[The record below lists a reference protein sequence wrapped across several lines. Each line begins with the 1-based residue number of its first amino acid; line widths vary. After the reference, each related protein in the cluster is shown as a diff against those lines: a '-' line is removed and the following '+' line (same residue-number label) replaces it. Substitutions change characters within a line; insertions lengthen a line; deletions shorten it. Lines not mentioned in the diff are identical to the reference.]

1 VPSHSRPTGRTTV
14 ILRVLRAAGA
24 AAAAA
29 ALVAWLL
36 PRVSGAPWHYVG
48 AVLGTASVLQVLL
61 LALIWAAGLVV
72 HSTAQTA
79 AMPGLTV
86 RRALTL
92 NLTGSAVSN
101 VLPLGGGIGIGMNY
115 LMVKRWGFS
124 ARQFSQYAGLLNAWH
139 VGAKAVLPATAV
151 GLLVADDVLIR
162 RGLLIGAFVSSAL
175 LLLGVLLAAAA
186 LLTARGARVIGRS
199 IDAVRWWVLHRP
211 SPTPTAQRLETV
223 RASSRELLRA
233 AWRPMTL
240 GVTGYV
246 ALQVLLLWTCLGV
259 VGAGL
264 PLVAVIAVYAVERAA
279 TVLPF
284 TPGGSGVVEV
294 AATAA
299 VVGLGGAPAVAAAGV
314 LLYRAFVFGAE
325 IPVGATWLAG
335 WWYTQRGA
343 RRLAVA

>member
-1 VPSHSRPTGRTTV
+1 VPSQPRPTGRTAL

-36 PRVSGAPWHYVG
+36 PRVSGAPWHDV
-48 AVLGTASVLQVLL
+48 AAALGTASALQVGL
-61 LALIWAAGLVV
+61 LALIWVAGLVV
-72 HSTAQTA
+72 HCMAQTA

-101 VLPLGGGIGIGMNY
+101 VLPLGGGLGIGINY

-162 RGLLIGAFVSSAL
+162 RGLLIGAFVTSAL
-175 LLLGVLLAAAA
+175 LLLGILLAAAA
-186 LLTARGARVIGRS
+186 LLTARGARVVGRS
-199 IDAVRWWVLHRP
+199 VDFVLTRIHRP
-211 SPTPTAQRLETV
+211 SSTPVAERLETV
-223 RASSRELLRA
+223 RASSRDLLRA

-240 GVTGYV
+240 GVAGYV
-246 ALQVLLLWTCLGV
+246 VLQVVLLWACLGV
-259 VGAGL
+259 VGASL
-264 PLVAVIAVYAVERAA
+264 PLVAVFAVYAVERAA
-279 TVLPF
+279 TVLPL

-294 AATAA
+294 AATA
-299 VVGLGGAPAVAAAGV
+299 VVVALGGAPAVAAAGV

-335 WWYTQRGA
+335 WWFTQRGA
-343 RRLAVA
+343 RRLAAA